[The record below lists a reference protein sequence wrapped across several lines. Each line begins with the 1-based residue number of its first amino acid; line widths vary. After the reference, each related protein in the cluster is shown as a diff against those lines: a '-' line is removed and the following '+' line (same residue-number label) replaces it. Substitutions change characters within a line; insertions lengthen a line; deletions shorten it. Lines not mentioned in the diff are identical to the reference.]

1 MTITRNIP
9 SKPIKLSRDKPLLEK
24 DIEGN
29 NRNYAKKLGVTFE
42 KFTSPSKRSVPD
54 DILTFKHG
62 LVVFIEYKAPGKKP
76 TPKQWIDHTRR
87 RAMNCLV
94 YVVDDFTV
102 GRKLMDRLVKLDE
115 GAS

>member
-42 KFTSPSKRSVPD
+42 KFTS
-54 DILTFKHG
+54 L
-62 LVVFIEYKAPGKKP
+62 
-76 TPKQWIDHTRR
+76 
-87 RAMNCLV
+87 
-94 YVVDDFTV
+94 
-102 GRKLMDRLVKLDE
+102 
-115 GAS
+115 